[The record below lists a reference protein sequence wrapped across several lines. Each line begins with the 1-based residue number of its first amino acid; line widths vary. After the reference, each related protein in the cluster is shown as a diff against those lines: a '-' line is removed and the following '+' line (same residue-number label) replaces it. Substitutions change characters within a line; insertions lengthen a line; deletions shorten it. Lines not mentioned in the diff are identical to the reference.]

1 MEKTVL
7 GRHNE
12 IRLIDKFIKNKEAN
26 LITLVGRRRVGKTFL
41 INTVYG
47 DQLDFSFIG
56 TKDGSKGNQLRKF
69 ADQIST
75 YSSTNLP
82 IKVPKS
88 WNEALSQ
95 LSKIL
100 EEKGKSK
107 KIVFFD
113 EFPWI
118 DGHKSGF
125 LGDFGYWWNNW
136 AEKQNILVIICGS
149 AASWMIKKVINSKGG
164 LHNRVSK
171 NITIEPFTLAETK
184 EFLYHKKIKLSY
196 QQMFQLY
203 MVTGGIP
210 FYLEDIERGE
220 SAQQAIER
228 MCFKKD
234 GLLVNE
240 FDNLYAAL
248 FDNPDRHIE
257 LIKTLATKWKGF
269 TRKEIIE
276 NTSIS
281 NGGTLTNTL
290 NELIASNFIIE
301 IYPFGK
307 KKKDKLYR
315 LTDEYSLFYL
325 RFMIGK
331 RRETS
336 SWQSVAKSRQY
347 NAWSGYAFENICIK
361 HAEQIKKVIGISGSN
376 SVVSSYTERGN
387 SDKEG
392 MQIDML
398 LDRADGVI
406 NICEMKFYNAQWKM
420 TKQDALKLQNR
431 REQFRQST
439 KTRKALFNT
448 VITSYGLI
456 KNEYSLEAVDKEIK
470 GEELFV
476 E

>member
-1 MEKTVL
+1 MAKTVL

-12 IRLIDKFIKNKEAN
+12 IRLIDKFIKKEEAN

-41 INTVYG
+41 INTIYG

-56 TKDGSKGNQLRKF
+56 TKNGSKGNQLRKF
-69 ADQIST
+69 ADQISK
-75 YSSTNLP
+75 YSSTHLP
-82 IKVPKS
+82 IKVPES
-88 WNEALSQ
+88 WDEALSQ

-100 EEKGKSK
+100 EEKGTGK

-125 LGDFGYWWNNW
+125 LSDFDYWWNNW

-184 EFLYHKKIKLSY
+184 EFLVYKKIKLSY
-196 QQMFQLY
+196 QQMIQLY
-203 MVTGGIP
+203 MVTGGVP

-220 SAQQAIER
+220 SAHQAIER
-228 MCFKKD
+228 MCFNKD
-234 GLLVNE
+234 GLLANE

-269 TRKEIIE
+269 TRKALIE
-276 NTSIS
+276 KTSIS

-290 NELIASNFIIE
+290 NELITSNFIIE

-325 RFMIGK
+325 RFINGK
-331 RRETS
+331 RKGPS
-336 SWQSVAKSRQY
+336 SWQAVAQSREY

-361 HAEQIKKVIGISGSN
+361 HAVQITNILGISGSSN
-376 SVVSSYTERGN
+376 TVSSYVEQGAN
-387 SDKEG
+387 DKEG

-398 LDRADGVI
+398 IDRADGVI

-448 VITSYGLI
+448 VITPYGLLE
-456 KNEYSLEAVDKEIK
+456 NEYSLEAVDKEIT
-470 GEELFV
+470 GEELF
-476 E
+476 